1 MPSRKIVFMG
11 TPKFAVAT
19 LEALVVDG
27 HEILCAYTRAP
38 RPAGRGHREQRS
50 PVHKFA
56 SANGITVRTPSSLG
70 TAEEHAAF
78 ASLDADI
85 AVVAAYGL
93 LLPAPVLAAPRQGC
107 VNVHASL
114 LPRWRGAAPIQ
125 RAIAAGDSKTG
136 ITLMQMDEGLDTGPI
151 LHTATVAIGPDTTT
165 PALHDRLAELGAR
178 LVTETLRSAL
188 PEARAQAEENAT
200 HAPRLA
206 RGEGRIDWSVDA
218 AATERQI
225 RAFNPWPGT
234 WCEHEGARLR
244 ILRAQV
250 VPGPGTP
257 GTPGTVIDK
266 PLRVACGKDAL
277 AIEEIQ
283 RAGRPA
289 MATEEF
295 LRGYALPPGTVLT

>member
-1 MPSRKIVFMG
+1 MPPLKIVFMG
-11 TPKFAVAT
+11 TPEFAVAA
-19 LEALVVDG
+19 LEALAADG
-27 HEILCAYTRAP
+27 HEIVCAYTRAP

-50 PVHKFA
+50 PVHEFA
-56 SANGITVRTPSSLG
+56 SANGIAVRTPSSLAA
-70 TAEEHAAF
+70 AEEHAAF
-78 ASLDADI
+78 ADLDADI

-93 LLPAPVLAAPRQGC
+93 LLPAAILAAPRLGC

-125 RAIAAGDSKTG
+125 RAIAAGDGETG

-151 LHTATVAIGPDTTT
+151 LRAAPVAIGPDTTA
-165 PALHDRLAELGAR
+165 PVLHDRLAELGAR
-178 LVTETLRSAL
+178 LVTETLRSPL
-188 PEARAQAEENAT
+188 PEPRPQADEDAT

-206 RGEGRIDWSVDA
+206 RGEGRIDWSDDA
-218 AATERQI
+218 AAIERRI

-244 ILRAQV
+244 ILGARV
-250 VPGPGTP
+250 VPGSGSPGQ
-257 GTPGTVIDK
+257 VIGE

-277 AIEEIQ
+277 AISEIQ

-289 MATEEF
+289 MAAEEF
-295 LRGYALPPGTVLT
+295 LRGYALPPGTVLA